1 IPAIFLGLAAI
12 VTAYSWD
19 ELNIGPPKAISPNAA
34 IDFVRR
40 NGISG
45 NVFNNSVFGDYLI
58 FVGIPT
64 FIDGRIP
71 PYTDD
76 FVRRYLNAVTLHNI
90 NDAFRLLDEYKVRWV
105 LLSPEDPMGKV
116 LAQSSLWDE
125 VYSDNYS
132 VVLVRH
138 L

>member
-1 IPAIFLGLAAI
+1 MLQRP
-12 VTAYSWD
+12 
-19 ELNIGPPKAISPNAA
+19 
-34 IDFVRR
+34 R
-40 NGISG
+40 
-45 NVFNNSVFGDYLI
+45 
-58 FVGIPT
+58 
-64 FIDGRIP
+64 
-71 PYTDD
+71 DD
-76 FVRRYLNAVTLHNI
+76 FVRRYVNAVTLHNI

-105 LLSPEDPMGKV
+105 LLSPEDPLGKV